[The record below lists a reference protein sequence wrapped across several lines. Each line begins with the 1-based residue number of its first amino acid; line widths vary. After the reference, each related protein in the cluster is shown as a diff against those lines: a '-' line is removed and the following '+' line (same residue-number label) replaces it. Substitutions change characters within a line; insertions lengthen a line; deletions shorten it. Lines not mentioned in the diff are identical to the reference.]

1 MFSRMVLN
9 TNRLSEGVNGLKG
22 RNVRRR
28 ILADLQG
35 EASGIVMNTY
45 PSYLLIYALN
55 GGVGVPAN
63 EPFIANVITDAAAQ
77 VPTKPG
83 FTFQGWVN
91 FPTTVPAVPYVDT
104 LMPFN
109 NFTVQATWL

>member
-1 MFSRMVLN
+1 MFSRMILN
-9 TNRLSEGVNGLKG
+9 TNRLSEGENGLKA
-22 RNVRRR
+22 RNAKRR

-35 EASGIVMNTY
+35 NASGIVMNTY
-45 PSYLLIYALN
+45 PSYLLNYVPN

-83 FTFQGWVN
+83 FTFGGWVN
-91 FPTTVPAVPYVDT
+91 FPTTVPAVPYVDA

-109 NFTVQATWL
+109 NFTVQAKWL